1 MSSVHHVQLLNR
13 RFLQIMS
20 LSFIANH
27 HNLAIT
33 GPCGVGKTFLAC
45 CVGTQGARLNYKVK
59 YLRCSSLIEQIST
72 SRLDGTYRSFVSKL
86 FKTDLL
92 IIDDWGLSPITV
104 NGSKELLE
112 IIDDRCDAKST
123 IISSQL
129 PIELWH
135 SAIEDKTAADAI
147 IDRFANLAI
156 EVCLTGESMRRKK
169 RVGMKGKED

>member
-1 MSSVHHVQLLNR
+1 M
-13 RFLQIMS
+13 
-20 LSFIANH
+20 
-27 HNLAIT
+27 
-33 GPCGVGKTFLAC
+33 
-45 CVGTQGARLNYKVK
+45 
-59 YLRCSSLIEQIST
+59 
-72 SRLDGTYRSFVSKL
+72 SKL

-104 NGSKELLE
+104 NGSRELLE